1 MELILNS
8 RIAKLHYLQKSPNLV
23 REPQQFPLSKVQ
35 VFKAEK
41 FRLSLLYTAILA
53 AVRTL
58 GTQSPW
64 DRDKY
69 VATRSSGDWCHNMPE
84 RLGGHLLHL
93 YSVEMLQS
101 QWSLGV
107 SSWMMGKSDAAH
119 VYNTPY

>member
-1 MELILNS
+1 MVSSSTVTQHAITSMLYATTLIS
-8 RIAKLHYLQKSPNLV
+8 ALV
-23 REPQQFPLSKVQ
+23 APRK
-35 VFKAEK
+35 
-41 FRLSLLYTAILA
+41 
-53 AVRTL
+53 
-58 GTQSPW
+58 W

-93 YSVEMLQS
+93 YSVEM